1 MTKMTDL
8 IEIILILLC
17 VAILIFLRRY
27 VEKAKDECQ
36 FLLEQH
42 NHMAAWSCHLRAE
55 NEQLKSRNQE
65 LEEACRQAK
74 AKIEKLEKDQEIRW
88 AWNEKRNCWMPTN
101 VTGKVLMQKVPFPI
115 LAVEQK
121 DPKTGG

>member
-1 MTKMTDL
+1 MIKMTDL

-17 VAILIFLRRY
+17 VAILIFLIRY
-27 VEKAKDECQ
+27 VEKAKDDYQ
-36 FLLEQH
+36 FLVEQY
-42 NHMAAWSCHLRAE
+42 NHMAAWSWQLRVE
-55 NEQLKSRNQE
+55 NGQLKSRNQE
-65 LEEACRQAK
+65 LKEACRQAK
-74 AKIEKLEKDQEIRW
+74 AKIEKLEKDQEMRW

-101 VTGKVLMQKVPFPI
+101 VTGRTLMQKVPFPI